1 MPDLASR
8 ADVEALLW
16 RFYDQVLAD
25 DLLAEPFAEVRA
37 RGLSAHIPVMCDF
50 WETVLFGAGLYQGS
64 ALAPHRR
71 VHDRTPLSDIHFV
84 RWLGLWNA
92 TVDEM
97 YRGPVA
103 NHAKLQAIR
112 IARAMHRRLTGTD
125 AGQLDALL
133 VAAG

>member
-8 ADVEALLW
+8 ADVEAVLW
-16 RFYDQVLAD
+16 RFYDQVFAD
-25 DLLAEPFAEVRA
+25 DLLAEPFAEVRGK
-37 RGLSAHIPVMCDF
+37 GLSAHIPVMCEF
-50 WETVLFGAGLYQGS
+50 WETLLFGAGLYRGS
-64 ALAPHRR
+64 ALAPHRQ
-71 VHDRTPLSDIHFV
+71 VHDRTPLSHMHFV
-84 RWLGLWNA
+84 RWLVLWNA

-97 YRGPVA
+97 YRGPA
-103 NHAKLQAIR
+103 ADHAKLQAAR